1 VKLLRVLTGRS
12 RAQVVLAVAVG
23 LASGFAST
31 GLLALVHAAT
41 RDRGAA
47 GMLVG
52 AFIALCAARLVGG
65 VFSEW
70 LLIRLSQTA
79 IYELRTGLARR
90 VLDAAFRRLEQIGPH
105 RVLSA
110 LTDDVVSITTAFGSL
125 PRVCVSGAIVAGCL
139 AYIAWLSPAALALV
153 LAFMAVGIGVYQ
165 LLAARALS
173 RLRAARRKQD
183 AMFSHLRGLTA
194 GAKELKLHA
203 ARRDAF
209 LTDLLVPTAAAFRA
223 DNAAGLTLYAVAA
236 NWGSLLFF
244 VVMGLLVFAVP
255 GWITLPGETLG
266 GLLLALIFM
275 MAPLDLLLGTLPIL
289 ARARVALDAIAALGL
304 SLDQAS
310 TEPACNR
317 RENGPPSWTRIELRG
332 VTHTYRGRTADE
344 RFTLGPIDLTIEPGD
359 LLFLVGGNGSGK
371 TTLMKLV
378 AGLYAPESGAVLL
391 DGCRVG
397 DRNRDCYRQLFS
409 AVFADFHLF
418 DRLLGLDATQA
429 ATAARE
435 HLARLQLD
443 GIVSLNAGRFSS
455 TDLSQGQRKRLAL
468 LVAYLED
475 RPLCVFDEWA
485 ADQEPAMRDRF
496 YRQLLPELKARGTAV
511 LVVTHDDRY
520 FDAADRIIRLDYGR
534 IASPDRDDDG
544 PCVRPPAPAR

>member
-1 VKLLRVLTGRS
+1 
-12 RAQVVLAVAVG
+12 
-23 LASGFAST
+23 
-31 GLLALVHAAT
+31 
-41 RDRGAA
+41 
-47 GMLVG
+47 
-52 AFIALCAARLVGG
+52 
-65 VFSEW
+65 
-70 LLIRLSQTA
+70 
-79 IYELRTGLARR
+79 
-90 VLDAAFRRLEQIGPH
+90 
-105 RVLSA
+105 
-110 LTDDVVSITTAFGSL
+110 
-125 PRVCVSGAIVAGCL
+125 
-139 AYIAWLSPAALALV
+139 
-153 LAFMAVGIGVYQ
+153 
-165 LLAARALS
+165 
-173 RLRAARRKQD
+173 
-183 AMFSHLRGLTA
+183 
-194 GAKELKLHA
+194 
-203 ARRDAF
+203 
-209 LTDLLVPTAAAFRA
+209 
-223 DNAAGLTLYAVAA
+223 
-236 NWGSLLFF
+236 
-244 VVMGLLVFAVP
+244 
-255 GWITLPGETLG
+255 
-266 GLLLALIFM
+266 M

-391 DGCRVG
+391 DGRPVG
-397 DRNRDCYRQLFS
+397 DGNRDCYRQLFS

-475 RPLCVFDEWA
+475 RPLCVFRRVGGRPGALDA
-485 ADQEPAMRDRF
+485 RS
-496 YRQLLPELKARGTAV
+496 LL
-511 LVVTHDDRY
+511 
-520 FDAADRIIRLDYGR
+520 
-534 IASPDRDDDG
+534 SS
-544 PCVRPPAPAR
+544 APARVEGSRHSGARRHA